1 LTRSSARQS
10 RFRRYRWVAGAVCV
24 GTATAT
30 VVACGH
36 GSTSQ
41 AAKQVQKPAAVASS
55 STPVVSSAPVEKLAD
70 ATPVVQ
76 TQPAQQRYIVA
87 SGDTLWSISAR
98 SYGAGDAF
106 TRIVQA
112 NPTITDPNQI
122 FVGESLIIPDASVPA
137 PAPAADLKPVTTA
150 MQVPAKAPA
159 PAPVVH
165 KTVALAAAPVVV
177 SGGGAGGVW
186 ACIRQHESGG
196 NYATNTGNG
205 YYGAY
210 QFSLSTW
217 RAMGGSGL
225 PSNAPPAVQDAMAQ
239 KLQAQ
244 SGFGQWPVTSRMCG
258 VR

>member
-1 LTRSSARQS
+1 
-10 RFRRYRWVAGAVCV
+10 
-24 GTATAT
+24 
-30 VVACGH
+30 VVACGN

-41 AAKQVQKPAAVASS
+41 AAKQVQKPASVAAT
-55 STPVVSSAPVEKLAD
+55 STPVVRLAD
-70 ATPVVQ
+70 ATPAAVVQ
-76 TQPAQQRYIVA
+76 AQPALQRYVVA
-87 SGDTLWSISAR
+87 SGDTLWTISAR
-98 SYGAGDAF
+98 SYGVGSQF

-137 PAPAADLKPVTTA
+137 PAPAADPKPVTTA
-150 MQVPAKAPA
+150 VQVPAKAPA

-165 KTVALAAAPVVV
+165 KTVVAAAAPAVVT
-177 SGGGAGGVW
+177 GGGLGGVW

-225 PSNAPPAVQDAMAQ
+225 PSSAPPAVQDALAQ

-244 SGFGQWPVTSRMCG
+244 SGFGQWPMTSRMCG
-258 VR
+258 AR

>member
-1 LTRSSARQS
+1 M
-10 RFRRYRWVAGAVCV
+10 AGAVCV

-30 VVACGH
+30 VVACGN

-41 AAKQVQKPAAVASS
+41 AAKQVQKPASVAST
-55 STPVVSSAPVEKLAD
+55 STPVVKLAD
-70 ATPVVQ
+70 ATPAVVVQ
-76 TQPAQQRYIVA
+76 SQPAVQRYVVA
-87 SGDTLWSISAR
+87 PGDTLWTISAR
-98 SYGAGDAF
+98 SYGVGAEF

-122 FVGESLIIPDASVPA
+122 FVGESLIIPDGSVPA
-137 PAPAADLKPVTTA
+137 PAPAPAPAAAPKPVTTA
-150 MQVPAKAPA
+150 VQVPAKAPTSA
-159 PAPVVH
+159 APVRR
-165 KTVALAAAPVVV
+165 TVAAAAAPAVV
-177 SGGGAGGVW
+177 SGGGLGGVW

-225 PSNAPPAVQDAMAQ
+225 PSSAPPAVQDALAQ
-239 KLQAQ
+239 KLQAR
-244 SGFGQWPVTSRMCG
+244 SGFGQWPMTSRMCG
-258 VR
+258 AR